1 MKQLILKTLPK
12 AKLSKDDFEVL
23 EVDKPKIESGEVLI
37 RNILLSIDAANRSW
51 MQGRTYRDAVR
62 AGDVMP
68 TYAIAEVV
76 ESNDPQFNQGQIV
89 SGESNWSEFTAVKGS
104 AIIKC
109 PNVGSLSNLLSIY
122 GIAGLTA
129 YHGLTKVGHIKTG
142 ETVLISAA
150 AGSVGILAGQIA
162 KSMGCKVVGLAGT
175 DEKCKRLKDE
185 FRFDDCINYKNVDL
199 LKEIK
204 KACPDGVDVY
214 FDNVGGQ
221 ILEIVLFRM
230 NMRGRIVCCGAVSQ
244 YDGTTPIGP
253 RNLPGLLIVKRLK
266 MEGFIVMDYAKEHGN
281 AIKHLS
287 EMNAAGDIKVTE
299 DITEGLENAPD
310 ALIGLLNGDNFGKRM
325 VRVTVDP

>member
-12 AKLSKDDFEVL
+12 DKLSKDDFEVL
-23 EVDKPKIESGEVLI
+23 EVDRPKIENGEVLI

-51 MQGRTYRDAVR
+51 MQGKTYRDAVR

-76 ESNDPQFNQGQIV
+76 ESNDPQFSKGQIV
-89 SGESNWSEFTAVKGS
+89 SGESNWSEFTAVNSS

-109 PNVGSLSNLLSIY
+109 PNVGSLSNLLSIF

-129 YHGLTKVGHIKTG
+129 YHGLTKVGYIKPD

-150 AGSVGILAGQIA
+150 AGSVGIFAGQIA
-162 KSMGCKVVGLAGT
+162 KSMGCRVVGLAGT
-175 DEKCKRLKDE
+175 DKKCKRLKDE
-185 FRFDDCINYKNVDL
+185 YGFDDCINYKNADL
-199 LKEIK
+199 LKAIK
-204 KACPDGVDVY
+204 MACPNGVDVY

-230 NMRGRIVCCGAVSQ
+230 NMKGRIVCCGAVSQ
-244 YDGTTPIGP
+244 YDGASPIGP
-253 RNLPGLLIVKRLK
+253 RNLPGLLVVKRLR
-266 MEGFIVMDYAKEHGN
+266 MEGFIVMDYAKDHGN
-281 AIKHLS
+281 AIKHLT
-287 EMNAAGDIKVTE
+287 EMKVAGDIKVIE

-325 VRVTVDP
+325 VRVTADP

>member
-109 PNVGSLSNLLSIY
+109 SNVGSLSNLLSIY

-129 YHGLTKVGHIKTG
+129 YHGLTKVGHIKSG

-162 KSMGCKVVGLAGT
+162 KAMGCRVVGLAGT
-175 DEKCKRLKDE
+175 CLLYTSDAADE
-185 FRFDDCINYKNVDL
+185 
-199 LKEIK
+199 
-204 KACPDGVDVY
+204 
-214 FDNVGGQ
+214 
-221 ILEIVLFRM
+221 
-230 NMRGRIVCCGAVSQ
+230 
-244 YDGTTPIGP
+244 
-253 RNLPGLLIVKRLK
+253 
-266 MEGFIVMDYAKEHGN
+266 
-281 AIKHLS
+281 
-287 EMNAAGDIKVTE
+287 
-299 DITEGLENAPD
+299 
-310 ALIGLLNGDNFGKRM
+310 
-325 VRVTVDP
+325 